1 MAELLVRVDGRSSA
15 PLHAQIFEGVRGAI
29 LKGTVTAGARLPSS
43 RELAAQLGVARTT
56 VLQALEGLVAE
67 GYVVARPRSGLRVA
81 PELPSEPV
89 RASGRPPPP
98 ARPPRLS
105 ALARALREAPTGTP
119 RAGSTPRPFRPGV
132 PALDL
137 FPVALWCRVVGRV
150 HARASTASLEGG
162 DPAGH
167 PALRKAIAAHVS
179 AARGVRCTPEQV
191 LITTGTQQSFEE
203 VLRLVLE
210 PGEEVWVEDPG
221 YLGAHR
227 AVRVVGGAAVP
238 VPVDGEGLDVAAGIA
253 RAPSARAVLLAP
265 SHQYPL
271 GVTLGL
277 TRRMALLRWAA
288 SSGAV
293 VIEDDYDS
301 EFRHRGRPLMALQ
314 GLDEAGR
321 VVYVGTFSKTLF
333 PGLRLGFFVVPP
345 ALVDPVRATRAA
357 LAAPAPLLEQAAV
370 AEFIAEGHF
379 ARHLRRMRVAYRE
392 RGEALLA
399 ALRSECAGVLDPH
412 PCDTGMQ
419 LSADLA
425 PDLSDRGWGRPRSPG
440 AWRWVRC
447 RITGSA
453 SVAAGPASLDSGV
466 HAPRRCERPSASWRR
481 RSPSSGAELPGA
493 TGSATREPSP
503 RPRGWRRRPGR
514 SGTPPPP
521 STRPSSPPWPC

>member
-1 MAELLVRVDGRSSA
+1 MATGRPDQMGRAPPVAELLVRVDGRSA
-15 PLHAQIFEGVRGAI
+15 TPLHAQIFDGVRAAI
-29 LKGTVTAGARLPSS
+29 LRGTLAAGARLPSS

-81 PELPSEPV
+81 PQIPSELV
-89 RASGRPPPP
+89 RPSGRSPP
-98 ARPPRLS
+98 ASRPLRLS
-105 ALARALREAPTGTP
+105 ALARALRDAPTGTP
-119 RAGSTPRPFRPGV
+119 RAGSAPRPFRPGI

-137 FPVALWCRVVGRV
+137 FPVPLWSRVVARV

-162 DPAGH
+162 DPNGQ
-167 PALRKAIAAHVS
+167 PALRRTIAAHIS
-179 AARGVRCTPEQV
+179 AARGVRCAEEQILV
-191 LITTGTQQSFEE
+191 TAGTQPAFEE
-203 VLRLVLE
+203 ALRLLLE

-227 AVRVVGGAAVP
+227 AVRVTGGVPVG

-253 RAPSARAVLLAP
+253 RAPQARAVILAP

-271 GVTLGL
+271 GATLSL
-277 TRRMALLRWAA
+277 ARRMALLRWAA
-288 SSGAV
+288 TTGSA

-301 EFRHRGRPLMALQ
+301 EFRHQGRPLMALQ

-321 VVYVGTFSKTLF
+321 VFYVGTFSKTLF
-333 PGLRLGFFVVPP
+333 PGLRLGFLVVPP

-357 LAAPAPLLEQAAV
+357 LAAPAPPLEQAAV

-399 ALRSECAGVLDPH
+399 ALRSECAGMLEPH

-419 LSADLA
+419 LSASLP
-425 PDLSDRGWGRPRSPG
+425 PDLPDRAVRDAALARGIEVGALSDYAIGR
-440 AWRWVRC
+440 
-447 RITGSA
+447 
-453 SVAAGPASLDSGV
+453 
-466 HAPRRCERPSASWRR
+466 RP
-481 RSPSSGAELPGA
+481 LPGLLFGFGCA
-493 TGSATREPSP
+493 
-503 RPRGWRRRPGR
+503 RPPALRAAVGELARAIEGLRR
-514 SGTPPPP
+514 
-521 STRPSSPPWPC
+521 